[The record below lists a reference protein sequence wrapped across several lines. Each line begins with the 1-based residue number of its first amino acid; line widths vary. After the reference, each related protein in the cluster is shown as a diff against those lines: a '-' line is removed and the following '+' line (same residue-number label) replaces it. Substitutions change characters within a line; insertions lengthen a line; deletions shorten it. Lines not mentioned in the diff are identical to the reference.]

1 MAEFF
6 LGIFGIIFF
15 GGLILGFIKFISEI
29 CSGSQGGMSANPS
42 SSTTSAESSLK
53 VRLVRE
59 PFHKNGVSLSV
70 LNVQT
75 QGIITHISPILPEF
89 NLTMSDIT
97 HGTKGNGKPILTII
111 DQYQDIDSTKLK
123 MTLRLEQIVQPGA
136 GASDWLTLVGIPIE
150 ALVFPE
156 SGQRKIKAILSVKDQ
171 VTGRVASTAETSWN
185 YDVQDG
191 YLDVQ
196 NKESEAHA
204 ASLQLAM
211 CIAGEDGKIDD
222 DEVEVIK
229 AWGSKSMNALEP
241 DDQLERNQL
250 LNQALQ
256 TSTDALR
263 RGNARGLFEDAVGI
277 LNNIDI
283 PRHKY
288 DAYELCLNVLKVDG
302 EAHPSEMANLTKLA
316 RSLHL
321 DETKVRIM
329 TDRHTANLKFTD
341 LGGDESDDDFLG
353 ITSDMSKEEI
363 RKQLNK
369 LFKKHS
375 ARIGHDD
382 SNVADQS
389 RMWLEKIGHA
399 RVRHLG

>member
-1 MAEFF
+1 MEF
-6 LGIFGIIFF
+6 LLCIFVLIIAVVIMDAISN
-15 GGLILGFIKFISEI
+15 GLS
-29 CSGSQGGMSANPS
+29 SGSKGNGTPTNR
-42 SSTTSAESSLK
+42 STYTTTAESSSLK

-97 HGTKGNGKPILTII
+97 HGTKGNGKPILTVI

-123 MTLRLEQIVQPGA
+123 MSLRLEQVVQPGA

-156 SGQRKIKAILSVKDQ
+156 SGHRRIKATLSVKDQ
-171 VTGRVASTAETSWN
+171 VTGRVASSAETTWN

-191 YLDVQ
+191 YLDEQ

-211 CIAGEDGKIDD
+211 CIAGEDGKFDD
-222 DEVEVIK
+222 DEVEVIR

-241 DDQLERNQL
+241 DDQFERNQL
-250 LNQALQ
+250 LNHALQ
-256 TSTDALR
+256 KATDELR
-263 RGNARGLFEDAVGI
+263 RGNAHELFEDAVGI

-288 DAYELCLNVLKVDG
+288 DAYELCLNVLKADG

-316 RSLHL
+316 RALHL

-329 TDRHTANLKFTD
+329 TDRHTANVKFTE

-389 RMWLEKIGHA
+389 RMWLEKIGQA

>member
-1 MAEFF
+1 
-6 LGIFGIIFF
+6 
-15 GGLILGFIKFISEI
+15 
-29 CSGSQGGMSANPS
+29 
-42 SSTTSAESSLK
+42 
-53 VRLVRE
+53 
-59 PFHKNGVSLSV
+59 
-70 LNVQT
+70 
-75 QGIITHISPILPEF
+75 
-89 NLTMSDIT
+89 
-97 HGTKGNGKPILTII
+97 
-111 DQYQDIDSTKLK
+111 
-123 MTLRLEQIVQPGA
+123 
-136 GASDWLTLVGIPIE
+136 LVGIPIE